1 MKLILKNPFWIFG
14 IVVLWRVLLL
24 VFTAQPIP
32 ASDAFFFDGPV
43 VNYLLNGHYINPAAA
58 EVMQISGHQVYSA
71 YPPFYQAVLFAWMT
85 VFGTSALTAMW
96 LHLFLFV
103 ISGCLVLAIIR
114 KLFPPLT
121 SFAPALVFFF
131 GMTFM
136 DRPDDLGHTLGLL
149 SLWLVA
155 RMISGN
161 GSWKTSTVLAVV
173 LFSALYSSVM
183 VGAVYFGMG
192 FLAVAAAWWS
202 QRRHAMFVPFLAATG
217 LFIAVT
223 SAIAVFAPLWWQ
235 GFLENSAQTP
245 IRTLGI
251 RTPHLLDVLK
261 LIRTAPLFLVA
272 AALLPFVLV
281 RVRRLAFEPW
291 LAMLVGIFLMGLVTI
306 VATMTIISP
315 DYTTYLLFA
324 QVILAVGML
333 VLAGKI
339 YPGLKSL
346 LRLALLACALLI
358 SIRAI
363 GMTTW
368 GAACA
373 WKNSYGRTQEAL
385 RVELAPFTKTNLPV
399 ILSSAYLY
407 QAFNVGTQRPIH
419 YDWFYNH
426 ATAAVQS
433 DLDKLMILRPT
444 KLVLTQ
450 FDYYRGGVGLVDQ
463 LRRSPEVVAIQ
474 VRDQALVRPPDA
486 IPSLQRVVQH
496 ISWAPVI
503 VDLEWKTP
511 SFTPPVRG
519 Q

>member
-1 MKLILKNPFWIFG
+1 MKLILKNPFWVFG
-14 IVVLWRVLLL
+14 LVVLWRVLLL

-32 ASDAFFFDGPV
+32 ANDAFFFDGPV
-43 VNYLLNGHYINPAAA
+43 VNCLLNGHYINPAAA
-58 EVMQISGHQVYSA
+58 EVMQVSGHQVYSA
-71 YPPFYQAVLFAWMT
+71 YPPFYQAVLFLWMS
-85 VFGTSALTAMW
+85 VFGTSALAAMW

-155 RMISGN
+155 CMISEN
-161 GSWKTSTVLAVV
+161 SSWKTHAFLGLV
-173 LFSALYSSVM
+173 LFSTLYSSVM

-192 FLAVAAAWWS
+192 FLAVTAAWWS
-202 QRRHAMFVPFLAATG
+202 QRRHAMFVPFAVATG
-217 LFIAVT
+217 LFVVVT
-223 SAIAVFAPLWWQ
+223 SAIAMFAPLWWQ

-261 LIRTAPLFLVA
+261 LIRTAPLFLLA
-272 AALLPFVLV
+272 AALLPFVFG

-291 LAMLVGIFLMGLVTI
+291 LVMLAGVFLMGLVTI

-333 VLAGKI
+333 VLVEKL
-339 YPGLKSL
+339 YPGLKGGL
-346 LRLALLACALLI
+346 CLALLACALLI

-373 WKNSYGRTQEAL
+373 WKNSYGHTQETL
-385 RVELAPFTKTNLPV
+385 RVELAPFAKTNLPV
-399 ILSSAYLY
+399 IISSAYLY

-426 ATAAVQS
+426 ATAATQS
-433 DLDKLMILRPT
+433 DLAKLIVLRPS
-444 KLVLTQ
+444 KLILTQ
-450 FDYYRGGVGLVDQ
+450 FDYYRSGAELLDR
-463 LRRSPEVVAIQ
+463 LRRSSAAVEVH

-511 SFTPPVRG
+511 LSPAVP
-519 Q
+519 